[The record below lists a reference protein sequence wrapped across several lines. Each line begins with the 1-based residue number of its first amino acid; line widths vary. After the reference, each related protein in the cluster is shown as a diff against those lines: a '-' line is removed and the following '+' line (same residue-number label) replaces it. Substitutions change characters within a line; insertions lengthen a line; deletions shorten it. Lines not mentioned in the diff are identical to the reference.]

1 MGWAFVFD
9 SVPAT
14 PVGRIGKKPVPASDV
29 PGEQARPTQP
39 VPSRPPAFE
48 QQGVSIDDAFDLTP
62 ELKVE
67 AHAEFKKY
75 RIGPIY
81 TPPTL
86 QGTLMRPG
94 IMGGAN
100 WGGGAFNPEPGT
112 LFVKTSNLPSL
123 ATLGEPAEGDAD
135 LVRVGPTSAEFHN
148 GIPIFKPPYGHLTAI
163 DLNKGEITWRVPFGD
178 HPSLRAHPALKGVQL
193 PEKLGA

>member
-48 QQGVSIDDAFDLTP
+48 QQGVSIEDAFDLTP
-62 ELKVE
+62 ELKAE
-67 AHAEFKKY
+67 AQAEFKKY

-94 IMGGAN
+94 IIGGAN
-100 WGGGAFNPEPGT
+100 WGGGAFNPETRT
-112 LFVKTSNLPSL
+112 LFIKTSNLTTPSKPGM
-123 ATLGEPAEGDAD
+123 AT
-135 LVRVGPTSAEFHN
+135 VGV
-148 GIPIFKPPYGHLTAI
+148 TA
-163 DLNKGEITWRVPFGD
+163 PFGEV
-178 HPSLRAHPALKGVQL
+178 ATNA
-193 PEKLGA
+193 EI